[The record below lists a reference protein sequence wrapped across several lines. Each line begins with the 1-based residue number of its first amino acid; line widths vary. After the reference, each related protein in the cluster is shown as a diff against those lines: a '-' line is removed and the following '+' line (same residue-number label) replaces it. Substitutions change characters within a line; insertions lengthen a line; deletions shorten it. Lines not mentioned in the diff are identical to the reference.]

1 MLARCEQ
8 GSGSRAGDRTRTG
21 DVQLGKLAFYQ
32 LNYARSAGRADK
44 RNISGPREA
53 ATPPALPYCRTGARG
68 AAKGCGNIDAKP
80 PRSAHRLSTGAPFR
94 YEPSLH
100 NIVAPCGGPEIARA
114 GVALAAAAGVTLG
127 AGGAGIGNGGGVCAG
142 VIGVNIDVTCSDS
155 DGALGRC
162 IGSTTG
168 AVAAGDARTDVCRGA
183 MRAGADVL
191 PDSGNR
197 GITASVGGGGG
208 AAGVAGCCAR
218 NVADAIST
226 PLAAPPSRR
235 RRWTRVI
242 GQSANWCMSR
252 SSRS

>member
-1 MLARCEQ
+1 MQTAESHALGRRCKSLEILKLW
-8 GSGSRAGDRTRTG
+8 RAGDRLRTG
-21 DVQLGKLAFYQ
+21 DVQLGKLAFYK
-32 LNYARSAGRADK
+32 LNYACSAGRADK

-114 GVALAAAAGVTLG
+114 GV
-127 AGGAGIGNGGGVCAG
+127 
-142 VIGVNIDVTCSDS
+142 
-155 DGALGRC
+155 
-162 IGSTTG
+162 
-168 AVAAGDARTDVCRGA
+168 
-183 MRAGADVL
+183 
-191 PDSGNR
+191 
-197 GITASVGGGGG
+197 
-208 AAGVAGCCAR
+208 
-218 NVADAIST
+218 